1 MIIVMSFVIGIL
13 FAGATYLILRRSV
26 VKLIIG
32 LTLLS
37 HAVNVLIFTVGGLR
51 RGAPPILESEET
63 VITDLALQA
72 DPLPQALILT
82 AIVIS
87 FGITAFVLALA
98 YRADQAVGSDDLD
111 DMTAT
116 DAL

>member
-1 MIIVMSFVIGIL
+1 MILVMSLVIGVL
-13 FAGATYLILRRSV
+13 FSGAIFMMLRRSV

-32 LTLLS
+32 ITLLS

-51 RGAPPILESEET
+51 RGAPPILETEATIIS
-63 VITDLALQA
+63 DLSVQA
-72 DPLPQALILT
+72 DPIPQALILT

-111 DMTAT
+111 DMATT